1 VAGSFGII
9 LRMVLTTLFWGGT
22 FIAGRFLAQS
32 MPHFV
37 AACLRFCFA
46 LVGLGAYVAFCGRR
60 LQWPNRSQW
69 WAMLGLGATGIFA
82 YNAGFFAGLGQL
94 QASRAALIVAASPVL
109 TLCAVNWIQRAR
121 WVPRQV
127 LGVLLSFAGA
137 LVVVSHGHPLSLIEG
152 AAGMGELFIFGAV
165 LAWVVY
171 TLLLRYQSQGLD
183 ALSMTFFSIMCGT
196 LMLAVP
202 AAVEWQAAEW
212 QMPSPAEW
220 AAIAYLGLIGTA
232 LSFVWY
238 SQAVAVMGAAR
249 TTQYT
254 NLVPFFG
261 VLLSAILLREAI
273 PLASVAGGVMVV
285 GGVMLANRAKKP

>member
-1 VAGSFGII
+1 
-9 LRMVLTTLFWGGT
+9 MVLTTLFWGGT

-46 LVGLGAYVAFCGRR
+46 LVGLGAYVVFSGRR
-60 LQWPNRSQW
+60 LQWPDRTQW

-82 YNAGFFAGLGQL
+82 YNAGFFAGLGKI

-121 WVPRQV
+121 WVPKQV

-137 LVVVSHGHPLSLIEG
+137 LVVVSHGHLLSLIEG

-171 TLLLRYQSQGLD
+171 TLLLRYQSRGLD
-183 ALSMTFFSIMCGT
+183 ALSMTFFSILCGT

-202 AAVEWQAAEW
+202 AAVEWQAAGW

-220 AAIAYLGLIGTA
+220 LAIA
-232 LSFVWY
+232 
-238 SQAVAVMGAAR
+238 
-249 TTQYT
+249 
-254 NLVPFFG
+254 
-261 VLLSAILLREAI
+261 ILA
-273 PLASVAGGVMVV
+273 
-285 GGVMLANRAKKP
+285 